1 MRTRMVALI
10 ITGICAWVVAAI
22 IGLLANADSKFLWTC
37 VTGAA
42 LGFVG
47 IRYTMRRDRRSGL

>member
-1 MRTRMVALI
+1 MVALI
-10 ITGICAWVVAAI
+10 IAGISTWIMAAI
-22 IGLLANADSKFLWTC
+22 IGLLVSADGKFIWTC

-47 IRYTMRRDRRSGL
+47 IRYTVRRDRRSGL

>member
-1 MRTRMVALI
+1 MKTRMVALI
-10 ITGICAWVVAAI
+10 IAGISAWIVAAI
-22 IGLLANADSKFLWTC
+22 MGLLLNADSKFIWTC

-47 IRYTMRRDRRSGL
+47 IRYTIRRDRRSGL